1 MRYAFAGRRI
11 AFLAAALLALVA
23 CGDDSPTDPG
33 TDGPAS
39 VKVAESTLTLIALG
53 DSALLTA
60 TVHDKSGAVIPNAV
74 VTWSSTDSSVVA
86 VRTNGWAVAKANG
99 SATVVA
105 HYGDVS
111 DSVAVTVAQVVA
123 SLAAIVDS
131 LTLGQ
136 GDTARVEIVA
146 KDANGA
152 AIANPGVTWS
162 SSAATLVGVDEG
174 GLVTAHRAG
183 GRAAITATAGAVSAE
198 IAVRVMDQIVIQR
211 PFTRLFIVNE
221 DGSGLEPLTDA
232 GWTDSE
238 PTWLNRPG
246 FVGDLLT

>member
-1 MRYAFAGRRI
+1 
-11 AFLAAALLALVA
+11 
-23 CGDDSPTDPG
+23 
-33 TDGPAS
+33 
-39 VKVAESTLTLIALG
+39 
-53 DSALLTA
+53 
-60 TVHDKSGAVIPNAV
+60 SGAVIPNAV

-162 SSAATLVGVDEG
+162 S
-174 GLVTAHRAG
+174 
-183 GRAAITATAGAVSAE
+183 
-198 IAVRVMDQIVIQR
+198 
-211 PFTRLFIVNE
+211 
-221 DGSGLEPLTDA
+221 
-232 GWTDSE
+232 
-238 PTWLNRPG
+238 
-246 FVGDLLT
+246 